1 MLEAVIPYLT
11 MPEKTLVDLPVI
23 GQLKLQV
30 FGPLVAIGVLIA
42 MQRVLTYAK
51 QKDMDEFMVRDLMFW
66 VLVFGFTISHWVSV
80 IFYFPQDVIKNPW
93 LLLMI
98 WNGLSSVGGFFGAL
112 VGVWW
117 FARKHNQPRLP
128 LIDALVFGFVTGFT
142 FGRLG
147 CSLVHDHPGTFV
159 ENLPSWLSW
168 LEVMAVGPWPGT
180 GGRFRLDLGLLEFL
194 YDVGIVIFV
203 YLLYGW
209 KKDRRPGH
217 LTGLVCMLYAPY
229 RFLLDFA
236 RGPQDPRYLGLT
248 TAHYATLALFL
259 IGVYLIFI
267 RKEKPEDRQW
277 AKDSVRIAAEKKAA
291 EDKAAADA
299 QPGTTAST

>member
-259 IGVYLIFI
+259 IGVYLVFI